1 MVDRLTCVQNQ
12 VRVLEKIN
20 QELDE
25 ELHNSIQKNTAQGI
39 MISTHEVTIGQ
50 QDIRIKKLEAQV
62 KELQGWSFENII
74 DKIYGEQNLKSPKDI
89 RIEELE
95 AQLRE
100 LQDWDSADMPNGER
114 VYNTGRGMIQYPFNP
129 EGEEPYCMQCSGDEG
144 YLDECI
150 CGVEDTPT
158 PYPYT
163 HPIKEIPPYSRVRVK

>member
-12 VRVLEKIN
+12 VRILEKIN

-25 ELHNSIQKNTAQGI
+25 ELHTSL
-39 MISTHEVTIGQ
+39 E
-50 QDIRIKKLEAQV
+50 RIKKLEAQV

-129 EGEEPYCMQCSGDEG
+129 EGEELYCMQCSGDEG

-150 CGVEDTPT
+150 CGIDDTLT
-158 PYPYT
+158 PHPYT
-163 HPIKEIPPYSRVRVK
+163 HPIREVPPYSRRQVK

>member
-62 KELQGWSFENII
+62 KELQGWSFEKII
-74 DKIYGEQNLKSPKDI
+74 DKIYGDYNLESP
-89 RIEELE
+89 
-95 AQLRE
+95 
-100 LQDWDSADMPNGER
+100 
-114 VYNTGRGMIQYPFNP
+114 TGRGMIKYPFNP
-129 EGEEPYCMQCSGDEG
+129 EGEELYCMQCSGDEG

-150 CGVEDTPT
+150 CGVEDTEAH
-158 PYPYT
+158 PYT
-163 HPIKEIPPYSRVRVK
+163 HPIREVPPYSRVKVK

>member
-74 DKIYGEQNLKSPKDI
+74 DKIYGEYNLESP
-89 RIEELE
+89 
-95 AQLRE
+95 
-100 LQDWDSADMPNGER
+100 
-114 VYNTGRGMIQYPFNP
+114 TGRGMVKYPFNP
-129 EGEEPYCMQCSGDEG
+129 EG
-144 YLDECI
+144 
-150 CGVEDTPT
+150 DTKA
-158 PYPYT
+158 YPYT

>member
-62 KELQGWSFENII
+62 KELQGWDFENII

-114 VYNTGRGMIQYPFNP
+114 VYNMGRGMIQYPLNP
-129 EGEEPYCMQCSGDEG
+129 EGEELYCMQCSGDEG

-150 CGVEDTPT
+150 CGVDDTPT

-163 HPIKEIPPYSRVRVK
+163 NPIREVPPYGRVRI